1 MIAKTIQGI
10 SKSEFIQSLQ
20 QKNRGKIIIY
30 PNWNGVGLGF
40 FVILCFLIAV
50 FYENN
55 FGLLLSIIIFFIFFI
70 SIFVSNQNLSHL
82 SINAPDNYFI
92 EATKDEGLDIQI
104 INHVNEKKLNIDLNF
119 KKINIKELNFKK
131 KLNLIRLKYN
141 HQERGTISIDKI
153 ILKSIYPFGV
163 IRTKR
168 YFSLKSK
175 IVVFPKKI
183 KPNIDLLNEFK
194 INLKGHANEEFEGIE
209 DYKNGD
215 NFSKIAWKKSIIK
228 NKKYIKKFEEP
239 KKENNLI
246 LKLDNYKELPF
257 EELLGYVSYIVD
269 YYYKNKIE
277 LTIKH
282 RDNIFY
288 LNQSQNS
295 LQQILKYLAN
305 VKN

>member
-10 SKSEFIQSLQ
+10 AKSPLIQSLKE
-20 QKNRGKIIIY
+20 KNRSKIIIY

-40 FVILCFLIAV
+40 FVFLCFLIAV

-70 SIFVSNQNLSHL
+70 SIFVSNQNLNHL
-82 SINAPDNYFI
+82 SINALDNYYL
-92 EATKDEGLDIQI
+92 EAKKKGVIDIQV
-104 INHVNEKKLNIDLNF
+104 INHVNEKKLNIDLDYKKQNLTELNF
-119 KKINIKELNFKK
+119 TKKINT
-131 KLNLIRLKYN
+131 IRLNEQYL
-141 HQERGTISIDKI
+141 ERGTFSIGKI
-153 ILKSIYPFGV
+153 TLKSIYPFGI

-168 YFSLKSK
+168 YFNSQSK
-175 IVVFPKKI
+175 IVVFPNKLQ
-183 KPNIDLLNEFK
+183 PNINLLNEFN
-194 INLKGHANEEFEGIE
+194 INLKGHANDEFEGIE

-215 NFSKIAWKKSIIK
+215 SFSKVAWKKSIIK

-246 LKLDNYKELPF
+246 LNLDNYKDINF
-257 EELLGYVSYIVD
+257 EDLLSYVSYIVD
-269 YYYKNKIE
+269 YYYRNKIE

-282 RDNIFY
+282 RDNTFY
-288 LNQSQNS
+288 LNQSLNS
-295 LQQILKYLAN
+295 LNQILKYLAN

>member
-1 MIAKTIQGI
+1 MIVNTIQGI
-10 SKSEFIQSLQ
+10 AKSPFIQSLKE
-20 QKNRGKIIIY
+20 KNRSKIIIF

-40 FVILCFLIAV
+40 FVFFCFLISV

-70 SIFVSNQNLSHL
+70 SIFVSNQNLNHL
-82 SINAPDNYFI
+82 TINALDNYYI
-92 EATKDEGLDIQI
+92 ETNKNEAIDIQI
-104 INHVNEKKLNIDLNF
+104 VNHVNEKKLNIDLDYKNL
-119 KKINIKELNFKK
+119 NLKELNFPK
-131 KLNLIRLKYN
+131 KLNQLKLYD
-141 HQERGTISIDKI
+141 QYSERGIFSISRV
-153 ILKSIYPFGV
+153 ILKSIYPFGI

-168 YFSLKSK
+168 YFNPKSK
-175 IVVFPKKI
+175 IVVYPKKLQ
-183 KPNIDLLNEFK
+183 PNIDMLNEFN
-194 INLKGHANEEFEGIE
+194 INLKGHANDEFDGIE

-215 NFSKIAWKKSIIK
+215 SFSKIAWKKSIVK

-246 LKLDNYKELPF
+246 LNFDNYKEIPF

-288 LNQSQNS
+288 LNHTQNS
-295 LQQILKYLAN
+295 FYQILKYLAN
-305 VKN
+305 AKN

>member
-10 SKSEFIQSLQ
+10 AKSPFIQSLKE
-20 QKNRGKIIIY
+20 KNRSKIIIF

-40 FVILCFLIAV
+40 FVFFCFLISV

-70 SIFVSNQNLSHL
+70 SIFVSNQNLNHL
-82 SINAPDNYFI
+82 TINALDNYYI
-92 EATKDEGLDIQI
+92 ETNKNEAIDIQI
-104 INHVNEKKLNIDLNF
+104 VNHVNEKKLNIDLDYKNS
-119 KKINIKELNFKK
+119 NLKELNFPK
-131 KLNLIRLKYN
+131 KLNQLKLYD
-141 HQERGTISIDKI
+141 QYSERGIFSISRI
-153 ILKSIYPFGV
+153 ILKSIYPFGI

-168 YFSLKSK
+168 YFNPKSK
-175 IVVFPKKI
+175 IVVYPKKLQ
-183 KPNIDLLNEFK
+183 PNIDMLNEFN
-194 INLKGHANEEFEGIE
+194 INLKGHANDEFDGIE

-215 NFSKIAWKKSIIK
+215 SFSKIAWKKSIIK

-239 KKENNLI
+239 KKENKLI
-246 LKLDNYKELPF
+246 LNLDNYKEINF
-257 EELLGYVSYIVD
+257 EDLLSYVSYIVD
-269 YYYKNKIE
+269 YYYKNKIQ

-282 RDNIFY
+282 RDNTFY

-295 LQQILKYLAN
+295 YHQILKYLAN

>member
-10 SKSEFIQSLQ
+10 AKSPFIQSLKE
-20 QKNRGKIIIY
+20 KNRSKIIIF

-40 FVILCFLIAV
+40 FVFFCFLISV

-70 SIFVSNQNLSHL
+70 SIFVSNQNLNHL
-82 SINAPDNYFI
+82 TINALDNYYI
-92 EATKDEGLDIQI
+92 EANKNEAIDIQI
-104 INHVNEKKLNIDLNF
+104 VNHVNEKKLNIDLDYKNL
-119 KKINIKELNFKK
+119 NLKELNFPK
-131 KLNLIRLKYN
+131 KLNQLKLYD
-141 HQERGTISIDKI
+141 QYSERGIFSISRV
-153 ILKSIYPFGV
+153 ILKSIYPFGI

-168 YFSLKSK
+168 YFDAKSK
-175 IVVFPKKI
+175 IVVYPKKLQ
-183 KPNIDLLNEFK
+183 PNIDMLNEFN
-194 INLKGHANEEFEGIE
+194 INLKGHANDEFEGIE

-215 NFSKIAWKKSIIK
+215 SFSKIAWKKSIIK

-246 LKLDNYKELPF
+246 LNLDNYKEINF
-257 EELLGYVSYIVD
+257 EDLLSYVSYIVD
-269 YYYKNKIE
+269 YYYRNKID

-282 RDNIFY
+282 RDITFY
-288 LNQSQNS
+288 LDQSLNS
-295 LQQILKYLAN
+295 LNQILKYLAN

>member
-10 SKSEFIQSLQ
+10 AKSPFVQSLKE
-20 QKNRGKIIIY
+20 KNRSKIIIF

-40 FVILCFLIAV
+40 FVFFCFLISV

-70 SIFVSNQNLSHL
+70 SIFVSNQNLNHL
-82 SINAPDNYFI
+82 TINALDNYYI
-92 EATKDEGLDIQI
+92 EANKNEAIDIQI
-104 INHVNEKKLNIDLNF
+104 VNHVNEKKLNIDLDYKNLNLKEINF
-119 KKINIKELNFKK
+119 SK
-131 KLNLIRLKYN
+131 KLNQLKLYD
-141 HQERGTISIDKI
+141 QYSERGIFSISRI
-153 ILKSIYPFGV
+153 ILKSIYPFGI

-168 YFSLKSK
+168 YFEPKSK
-175 IVVFPKKI
+175 IVVYPKKL
-183 KPNIDLLNEFK
+183 KPNIDMLNEFN
-194 INLKGHANEEFEGIE
+194 INLKGHANDEFEGIE

-215 NFSKIAWKKSIIK
+215 SFSKIAWKKSIIK

-239 KKENNLI
+239 KKENKLI
-246 LKLDNYKELPF
+246 LNLDNYKEINF
-257 EELLGYVSYIVD
+257 EDLLSYVSYIVD
-269 YYYKNKIE
+269 YYYKNKIQ

-282 RDNIFY
+282 RDNTFY

-295 LQQILKYLAN
+295 YHQILKYLAN

>member
-10 SKSEFIQSLQ
+10 AKSPFIQSLKE
-20 QKNRGKIIIY
+20 KNRSKIIIY

-40 FVILCFLIAV
+40 FVFLCFLIAV

-70 SIFVSNQNLSHL
+70 SIFVSNQNLNHL
-82 SINAPDNYFI
+82 SINALDNYYL
-92 EATKDEGLDIQI
+92 EAKKKGVIDIQV
-104 INHVNEKKLNIDLNF
+104 INHVNEKKLNIDLDYKKQNLTELNF
-119 KKINIKELNFKK
+119 TKKINT
-131 KLNLIRLKYN
+131 IRLNEQYL
-141 HQERGTISIDKI
+141 ERGTFSIGKI
-153 ILKSIYPFGV
+153 TLKSIYPFGI

-168 YFSLKSK
+168 YFNSQSK
-175 IVVFPKKI
+175 IVVFPNKLQ
-183 KPNIDLLNEFK
+183 PNINLLNEFN
-194 INLKGHANEEFEGIE
+194 INLKGHANDEFEGIE

-215 NFSKIAWKKSIIK
+215 SFSKIAWKKSIIK

-246 LKLDNYKELPF
+246 LNLDNYKDINF
-257 EELLGYVSYIVD
+257 EDLLSYVSYIVD
-269 YYYKNKIE
+269 YYYRNKIE

-282 RDNIFY
+282 RDNTFY
-288 LNQSQNS
+288 LNQSLNS
-295 LQQILKYLAN
+295 LNQILKYLAN

>member
-10 SKSEFIQSLQ
+10 AKSPLIQTLKE
-20 QKNRGKIIIY
+20 KNRSKIIIY

-40 FVILCFLIAV
+40 FVFLCFLIAV

-70 SIFVSNQNLSHL
+70 SIFVSNQNLNHL
-82 SINAPDNYFI
+82 SINALDNYYL
-92 EATKDEGLDIQI
+92 EATKEEGIDIQL
-104 INHVNEKKLNIDLNF
+104 INHVNEKKLNIDLDYKKQNLTELNF
-119 KKINIKELNFKK
+119 TKKINT
-131 KLNLIRLKYN
+131 IRLNDRYL
-141 HQERGTISIDKI
+141 ERGTFSIEKI
-153 ILKSIYPFGV
+153 ILKSIYPFGI

-168 YFSLKSK
+168 YFKPQSK
-175 IVVFPKKI
+175 IVVFPKKLQ
-183 KPNIDLLNEFK
+183 PNIDLLNEFN
-194 INLKGHANEEFEGIE
+194 INLKGHANDEFEGIE

-215 NFSKIAWKKSIIK
+215 SFSKIAWKKSIIK

-239 KKENNLI
+239 KKENKLI
-246 LKLDNYKELPF
+246 LNLDNYKEINF
-257 EELLGYVSYIVD
+257 EELLSYVCYIVD
-269 YYYKNKIE
+269 YYYRNKIE

-282 RDNIFY
+282 RDNTLY

-295 LQQILKYLAN
+295 LNQILKYLAN

>member
-10 SKSEFIQSLQ
+10 ANSPLIQSLKE
-20 QKNRGKIIIY
+20 KNRSKIIIF

-40 FVILCFLIAV
+40 FVFFCFLISV

-70 SIFVSNQNLSHL
+70 SIFVSNQNLNHL
-82 SINAPDNYFI
+82 TINALDNYYI
-92 EATKDEGLDIQI
+92 EANKNEAIDIQI
-104 INHVNEKKLNIDLNF
+104 VNHANEKKLNIDLDYKNS
-119 KKINIKELNFKK
+119 NLKELNFSK
-131 KLNLIRLKYN
+131 KLNQLKLYD
-141 HQERGTISIDKI
+141 QYSDRGIFSISRI
-153 ILKSIYPFGV
+153 ILKSIYPFGI

-168 YFSLKSK
+168 YFDTKSK
-175 IVVFPKKI
+175 IVVYPKKLQ
-183 KPNIDLLNEFK
+183 PNIDMLNEFN
-194 INLKGHANEEFEGIE
+194 INLKGHANDEFEGIE

-215 NFSKIAWKKSIIK
+215 SFSKIVWKKSIIK

-239 KKENNLI
+239 KKENKLI
-246 LKLDNYKELPF
+246 LNLDNYKEINF
-257 EELLGYVSYIVD
+257 EDLLSYVSYIVD
-269 YYYKNKIE
+269 YYYTNKIQ

-282 RDNIFY
+282 RDNTFY

-295 LQQILKYLAN
+295 YHQILKYLAN

>member
-10 SKSEFIQSLQ
+10 AKSPFIQSLKE
-20 QKNRGKIIIY
+20 KNRSKIIIY

-40 FVILCFLIAV
+40 FVFLCFLIAV

-70 SIFVSNQNLSHL
+70 SIFVSNQNLNHL
-82 SINAPDNYFI
+82 SINALDNYYL
-92 EATKDEGLDIQI
+92 EATKKGEIDIQV
-104 INHVNEKKLNIDLNF
+104 INHVNEKKLNIDLDYKKQNLIELNF
-119 KKINIKELNFKK
+119 TKKINTI
-131 KLNLIRLKYN
+131 KLNEKYL
-141 HQERGTISIDKI
+141 ERGTFSIGKI
-153 ILKSIYPFGV
+153 ILKSIYPFGI

-168 YFSLKSK
+168 YFNPKSK
-175 IVVFPKKI
+175 IVVFPNKLQ
-183 KPNIDLLNEFK
+183 PNIDLLNEFN
-194 INLKGHANEEFEGIE
+194 INLKGHANDEFEGIE

-215 NFSKIAWKKSIIK
+215 SFSKIAWKKSIIK

-246 LKLDNYKELPF
+246 LNLDNYKEINF
-257 EELLGYVSYIVD
+257 EDLLSYVSYIVD
-269 YYYKNKIE
+269 YYYRNKID

-282 RDNIFY
+282 RDFTFY
-288 LNQSQNS
+288 LDQSLNS
-295 LQQILKYLAN
+295 LNQILKYLAN